1 MTTKHPS
8 KRGSKDGAVSWWN
21 PTCSIFL
28 SLFFLAHT
36 GLISV
41 GSTTPSVSLLGIL
54 IPLSSSLHSYRKAF
68 LVIFGN
74 FIFNQKALLGLKVN
88 VIGVTKRFNTN
99 SEQRGFCMLGM
110 SAQKNMTAECALR
123 DFLERNHV
131 IFVFFFFCIS
141 GKEIHWSSDCPC
153 YCFQESDDLCLWSW

>member
-1 MTTKHPS
+1 MVQFPGEIPPAAS
-8 KRGSKDGAVSWWN
+8 F
-21 PTCSIFL
+21 CLF
-28 SLFFLAHT
+28 FFLAHT

-54 IPLSSSLHSYRKAF
+54 IPLSSSLHSKGF

-110 SAQKNMTAECALR
+110 SAQKIRLQNV
-123 DFLERNHV
+123 H
-131 IFVFFFFCIS
+131 
-141 GKEIHWSSDCPC
+141 
-153 YCFQESDDLCLWSW
+153 

>member
-1 MTTKHPS
+1 M
-8 KRGSKDGAVSWWN
+8 
-21 PTCSIFL
+21 
-28 SLFFLAHT
+28 
-36 GLISV
+36 

-54 IPLSSSLHSYRKAF
+54 IPLSSSLHSYHKGF

-110 SAQKNMTAECALR
+110 SAQKIRLHNV
-123 DFLERNHV
+123 H
-131 IFVFFFFCIS
+131 
-141 GKEIHWSSDCPC
+141 
-153 YCFQESDDLCLWSW
+153 